1 MLQVSTHAATRM
13 AQLLNAKP
21 ENAVLRIV
29 RRDQRLRLRLGTVRP
44 GDQTYVHDGRV
55 ILALDKS
62 IGTTL
67 SLRQLE
73 LRQTD
78 DGPRLRLKAPGSRG
92 VDHHENH
99 ESH

>member
-1 MLQVSTHAATRM
+1 MLQVSMPAAARM
-13 AQLLNAKP
+13 AHLLNAKP

-44 GDQTYVHDGRV
+44 GDQTFDYHGRIV
-55 ILALDKS
+55 LALDQR
-62 IGTTL
+62 IGLSL

-78 DGPRLRLKAPGSRG
+78 EGPRLLLKVP
-92 VDHHENH
+92 NQ
-99 ESH
+99 

>member
-1 MLQVSTHAATRM
+1 MLQVSMPAAARM
-13 AQLLNAKP
+13 AHLLNAKP

-44 GDQTYVHDGRV
+44 GDQTFAHDGRV
-55 ILALDKS
+55 VLALDER
-62 IGTTL
+62 IGTSL

-78 DGPRLRLKAPGSRG
+78 DGPRLLLKAPQR
-92 VDHHENH
+92 
-99 ESH
+99 

>member
-1 MLQVSTHAATRM
+1 MLHVSTPAAARM
-13 AQLLNAKP
+13 AHLLTAKP

-44 GDQTYVHDGRV
+44 GDQTFDYHGRIV
-55 ILALDKS
+55 LALNQR
-62 IGTTL
+62 IGLSL

-78 DGPRLRLKAPGSRG
+78 DGPRLRLQGA
-92 VDHHENH
+92 HQ
-99 ESH
+99 